1 VNGALAPTAKLRF
14 IVREIPDGDTIR
26 HAKILQQWWCENVP
40 SYMQGSEGEWRDIE
54 CVTA

>member
-26 HAKILQQWWCENVP
+26 HAKILQQWWAMDVP
-40 SYMQGSEGEWRDIE
+40 SYMQGSEGEWRDVE